1 MSGLNAQD
9 LIREAL
15 AAGLEL
21 VPDGEH
27 LTVRGDAD
35 EVQRL
40 VPLLRQHKK
49 ELLRLLADPSAP
61 CPACGSGGYWKDGDG
76 WHCESCAPPPAG
88 VTRWRNVSGGK
99 LAPMPAPALPWPAD
113 LADALQ
119 RVSMHFEWTRAD
131 IADFCRWARRSPEA
145 LADAA
150 EFLRTE
156 YAKLPGQR
164 LQFNPTEDAQ

>member
-1 MSGLNAQD
+1 MSDDNVRD

-27 LTVRGDAD
+27 LTVRGDES
-35 EVQRL
+35 EVKRF
-40 VPLLRQHKK
+40 VPLLRQHKP

-61 CPACGSGGYWKDGDG
+61 CPACGSGGYWHDGTA
-76 WHCESCAPPPAG
+76 WHCEGCTPAPAG
-88 VTRWRNVSGGK
+88 VTRWLNVSGGRP
-99 LAPMPAPALPWPAD
+99 APLPAPALPWPAD

-156 YAKLPGQR
+156 CAKLPAYQ
-164 LQFNPTEDAQ
+164 P

>member
-61 CPACGSGGYWKDGDG
+61 CPTCGCGSYWHSGTA
-76 WHCESCAPPPAG
+76 WCCEACEPPAG
-88 VTRWRNVSGGK
+88 TVERWLQVSGGK
-99 LAPMPAPALPWPAD
+99 LAPMPPPTVAWPPELTDMARRVAD
-113 LADALQ
+113 
-119 RVSMHFEWTRAD
+119 HFEWTAAD
-131 IADFCRWARRSPEA
+131 RHDFVAWARRSAQA
-145 LADAA
+145 LADAS
-150 EFLRTE
+150 EFLHAE

-164 LQFNPTEDAQ
+164 MQFNPTEDAQ